1 MRRNLTLTLV
11 LGSLLLAAC
20 QSSPVSHPAGASG
33 GGDPGGGGTGGT
45 PAPVAPSPTASMTVT
60 DLAGGPGP
68 FALADLEKL
77 VITVDADHLTPG
89 SHKVRVDVTSPGGK
103 AYAQVPTTLQASAGG
118 QGRATATLQVRGSV
132 IASYLDVGTWQFA
145 ANVDDTPLAASGVDF
160 TE

>member
-1 MRRNLTLTLV
+1 MRQNLTLALV

-20 QSSPVSHPAGASG
+20 QSSSASHPTSGSG
-33 GGDPGGGGTGGT
+33 GGDPSGGGTGGT

-60 DLAGGPGP
+60 DPAGGPGP

-77 VITVDADHLTPG
+77 VITVDADHVSPG
-89 SHKVRVDVTSPGGK
+89 SHNLRIDVTSPGGK
-103 AYAQVPTTLQASAGG
+103 AYAQLPATLQASAKG
-118 QGRATATLQVRGSV
+118 QGRATTTLQVRGSV

-145 ANVDDTPLAASGVDF
+145 AKVDDAPLAASAVDL

>member
-1 MRRNLTLTLV
+1 MRRNRTLALF

-20 QSSPVSHPAGASG
+20 QSSPASHTAGGSG

-45 PAPVAPSPTASMTVT
+45 PAPSPSPTASMTVT
-60 DLAGGPGP
+60 DPAGGPGP

-77 VITVDADHLTPG
+77 VITVDADHVSPG
-89 SHKVRVDVTSPGGK
+89 SHNLRIDVMSPGGK
-103 AYAQVPTTLQASAGG
+103 AYAQLPATLQASAKG

-145 ANVDDTPLAASGVDF
+145 AKVDDAPLAASAVDL